1 MVVTNGNNVCDN
13 DSSRWYLKRLPDGKT
28 QIVNVATG
36 LVLDYDSSGANRG
49 LRLWPAWGD
58 LNQEF
63 FLS

>member
-1 MVVTNGNNVCDN
+1 N

-36 LVLDYDSSGANRG
+36 LVLDCDSSGANRG
-49 LRLWPAWGD
+49 LQLWPAWGD